1 LLVAGTAR
9 ADLFQAARNLPRV
22 KVVNPEHLNVYD
34 IMRVQSL
41 VIPEREL
48 ERVKEVWS

>member
-1 LLVAGTAR
+1 
-9 ADLFQAARNLPRV
+9 
-22 KVVNPEHLNVYD
+22 LNVYD
-34 IMRVQSL
+34 ILRVRSL

>member
-1 LLVAGTAR
+1 MSCRPLKIL
-9 ADLFQAARNLPRV
+9 QASRSSE
-22 KVVNPEHLNVYD
+22 PERLNVYD
-34 IMRVQSL
+34 VLRVHTI